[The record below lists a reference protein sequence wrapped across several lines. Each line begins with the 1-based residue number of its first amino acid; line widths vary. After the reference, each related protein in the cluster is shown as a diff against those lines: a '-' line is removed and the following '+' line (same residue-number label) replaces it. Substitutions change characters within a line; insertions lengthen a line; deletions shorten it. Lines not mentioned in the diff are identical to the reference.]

1 MKPQRFSIIAGA
13 ALAVAL
19 LASPGF
25 AQDQDLRN
33 EIEELKKGQ
42 QEIQKQLDEVIKLVK
57 ARPAAGGGRPSID
70 VEDKVFQLGDNPA
83 KGASTAK
90 LTLVEFTD
98 YQ

>member
-1 MKPQRFSIIAGA
+1 MA
-13 ALAVAL
+13 AAL
-19 LASPGF
+19 LASAGF

-42 QEIQKQLDEVIKLVK
+42 QEIQKQLAEVIKLVK
-57 ARPAAGGGRPSID
+57 ARPAAGGRPSID

-83 KGASTAK
+83 KGVSTAK